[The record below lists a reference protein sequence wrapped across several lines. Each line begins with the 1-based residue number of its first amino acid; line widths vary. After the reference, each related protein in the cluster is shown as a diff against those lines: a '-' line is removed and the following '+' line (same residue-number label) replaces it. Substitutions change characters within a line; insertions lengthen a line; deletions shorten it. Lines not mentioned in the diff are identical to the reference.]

1 MRRNE
6 GITLIALIIT
16 IVIMLILVAVSTR
29 VLIKSNLIGKAEI
42 TSFSQR
48 GGMVEDIVNVWRS
61 NKKINNYI
69 EENISE
75 TREEV
80 VKKLENQN
88 LITPEEKKE
97 IEEKGHVKIG
107 VKNIIFSN
115 GLDDLKYMITKGDEE
130 VIFKNVILEG
140 DIIAEKPDYQSYEIK
155 GISNSVEGECITTGS
170 LNGKTGTLEI
180 VGDVKNGTFKYKLN
194 DFMHGNE
201 EFFVKVEIDNKEY
214 VKKLIVIQGDCI
226 TYEESFIGFK
236 LETDEKW
243 LDWTLEEDERYSGGK
258 ALVCT
263 VTDTSKGTKGINWN
277 FYGRGIEIL
286 SKDSASAPARILA
299 ILRNPDG
306 KGGVANIIT
315 LDCEQGEV
323 YQSDVF
329 EKKKWTDFEKLT
341 KNLNANDLLSLAFY
355 GSMPPNMGLTESK
368 VVFDAVKIYK

>member
-1 MRRNE
+1 MRRNK

-107 VKNIIFSN
+107 VKDIIFSN

-155 GISNSVEGECITTGS
+155 GISNSVEGESITTGS

-214 VKKLIVIQGDCI
+214 VKKLIVIQGDCN

-236 LETDEKW
+236 LETDEKM

-263 VTDTSKGTKGINWN
+263 IADTS
-277 FYGRGIEIL
+277 
-286 SKDSASAPARILA
+286 
-299 ILRNPDG
+299 RN
-306 KGGVANIIT
+306 
-315 LDCEQGEV
+315 
-323 YQSDVF
+323 
-329 EKKKWTDFEKLT
+329 
-341 KNLNANDLLSLAFY
+341 
-355 GSMPPNMGLTESK
+355 K
-368 VVFDAVKIYK
+368 VNKMEFLWKRHGNTIKR